1 MAVLYIAAVAAPQ
14 SSTRRNWNIS
24 VIWFAACVHGFH
36 KDRWIT
42 VAQLCSGTDKK
53 RKVLETMASHDT
65 IAYPNK
71 QHALFFMLY
80 KFPAPKLSEP
90 ASVGEQPHSCL
101 VYVMLPKN
109 RYISTQHP

>member
-24 VIWFAACVHGFH
+24 VIWFVACVHGFH
-36 KDRWIT
+36 KDRWIP
-42 VAQLCSGTDKK
+42 VAQPTKK
-53 RKVLETMASHDT
+53 ERSWRRWLHTMRAS
-65 IAYPNK
+65 K
-71 QHALFFMLY
+71 
-80 KFPAPKLSEP
+80 P

-109 RYISTQHP
+109 RQVHLYSAPLNRSFK